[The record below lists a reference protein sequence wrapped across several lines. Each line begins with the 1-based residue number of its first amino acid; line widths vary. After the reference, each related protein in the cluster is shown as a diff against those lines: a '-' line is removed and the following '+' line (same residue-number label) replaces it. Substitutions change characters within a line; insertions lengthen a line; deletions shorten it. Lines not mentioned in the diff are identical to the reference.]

1 MRHDLSSRLSSSANQ
16 SGKFYQRS
24 SAFADRFRSFAIS
37 QSNLDL
43 MKSPALRV
51 YPSAVDLWLIVL
63 LYLGPAI
70 ELVLSWYTWQ
80 QGRADIAGICLIS
93 FAGLML
99 LNLLLTWP
107 CRYTLTE
114 DSLNIRCGL
123 LFQTLPLHRIRGAE
137 LSSSWRS
144 AMALS
149 TRRVRIELDRGYRLV
164 SPVDREAFISDLM
177 NAVRRQ
183 SSS

>member
-1 MRHDLSSRLSSSANQ
+1 MTASR
-16 SGKFYQRS
+16 
-24 SAFADRFRSFAIS
+24 I
-37 QSNLDL
+37 
-43 MKSPALRV
+43 RV
-51 YPSAVDLWLIVL
+51 YPSAIDRWLMLL

-70 ELVLSWYTWQ
+70 QLVLAWYAWQ
-80 QGRADIAGICLIS
+80 AGRADVAGICLIS
-93 FAGLML
+93 FVGLIL
-99 LNLLLTWP
+99 LNVLLTWP

-123 LFQTLPLHRIRGAE
+123 LFQTIPLHRIRGAE

-164 SPVDREAFISDLM
+164 SPVDREAFIKDLM
-177 NAVRRQ
+177 AAVQRQ
-183 SSS
+183 SPS